1 MLEEELMRKFMDE
14 LPVLP
19 EGWFYDFFFEK
30 VFDFEAKV
38 WKYNITATPIQS
50 KVI

>member
-1 MLEEELMRKFMDE
+1 MLENELLKFMTE

-19 EGWFYDFFFEK
+19 EGWFYDFRFEK

-38 WKYNITATPIQS
+38 WKYKITATPIQS
-50 KVI
+50 TK

>member
-1 MLEEELMRKFMDE
+1 MIF
-14 LPVLP
+14 V
-19 EGWFYDFFFEK
+19 FEK

-50 KVI
+50 TK